1 MGVVGRRLSLY
12 CKRFFNPVAK
22 LRAQLTSLVK
32 TIEEVPTFQSHSLIY
47 IVLILIILVQIC
59 AVYTCGGIGGE
70 GFVEGCVEAT
80 FEGKGVCGSNVPSGG
95 LNLCEQCRRTLLEAA
110 SQALPHRIHT
120 HQLPNLSQPILMYG
134 VVWCGMVTYGGIAAQ
149 GFGSDV
155 AAACCRP
162 QRRRRA
168 AGTARGRD
176 RAAPPRHSAHSLAPH
191 FRQDSLHCTDL
202 F

>member
-32 TIEEVPTFQSHSLIY
+32 TIEEVPTIQSHSLIY
-47 IVLILIILVQIC
+47 IVLILIILVHIC

-80 FEGKGVCGSNVPSGG
+80 LEGKGVCGSNVPSGG

-110 SQALPHRIHT
+110 SQALPNRTHT
-120 HQLPNLSQPILMYG
+120 STPQPIATYSH
-134 VVWCGMVTYGGIAAQ
+134 VWCRMVWYG
-149 GFGSDV
+149 DV
-155 AAACCRP
+155 WWYCSARLWE
-162 QRRRRA
+162 RRRGSLLSPA
-168 AGTARGRD
+168 MSSSSCG
-176 RAAPPRHSAHSLAPH
+176 HSSRS
-191 FRQDSLHCTDL
+191 RQSSSSKTQRTLSCSPL
-202 F
+202 